1 MMGRVQIWWRFWCLF
16 SVQCSPHSGQGL
28 VLVLEPEVLS
38 KPGALGISFPF
49 CWHLLYNF
57 SPAPFTGLLLFPLC
71 SLWLCPSLPDSFCT
85 PGMTLSSLPLSL
97 LLLFLSNTS
106 FLCDLLDCQCCWFQ
120 YLIKLHFQLHFPVAH
135 LFFYCLHLPWSF
147 FFKVLSFHPPFTAVL
162 HHLLLLESVMLL
174 LPLNLPSLVSVFC
187 N

>member
-1 MMGRVQIWWRFWCLF
+1 MHSAQ
-16 SVQCSPHSGQGL
+16 PHSGQGL

-38 KPGALGISFPF
+38 KARGT
-49 CWHLLYNF
+49 WHLISLILTSLVQFLSCTIYRLFFF
-57 SPAPFTGLLLFPLC
+57 SLC
-71 SLWLCPSLPDSFCT
+71 CLWLCPSLSDSFCT
-85 PGMTLSSLPLSL
+85 PGVTLSSLPLYFP
-97 LLLFLSNTS
+97 LLFLSNTS

-135 LFFYCLHLPWSF
+135 LFFNYLHLPWSF
-147 FFKVLSFHPPFTAVL
+147 FFKVLSFHLPFTAVL

-174 LPLNLPSLVSVFC
+174 LPLNLLSLVSVFC